1 MDLRE
6 KLRQFESD
14 FEPERRE
21 ASRKE
26 RTDIDLV
33 VEGEVV
39 SNAYGRFFRS
49 VTDYPEDHHHGRI
62 RLNLLADTN
71 PEIFG
76 LVGRDEALT
85 GVDLRKAVF
94 LDTETTGL
102 AGGAGTVPFLVGLGY
117 FSDDGF
123 HIDQLFMRDLDEEH
137 AVLHAVRERL
147 KNCEALVSYNG
158 KAYDLNI
165 LASRF
170 TLSRMENPV
179 RDLPHLDLLF
189 TVRRLWRRRI
199 IDCSLS
205 NVEHN
210 ILDFRR
216 LGDIPGYLIPSLYFE
231 YLRSRDG
238 RLLEPVFTHN
248 RWDIITLVALAGLA
262 GKIYQSP
269 HEHLDHPLDILSL
282 GKALERLFRLEE
294 AAVCFRSALNSPM
307 EPETREEVLRHLGFS
322 LKRLG
327 RWENAARVWEHM
339 IETASHRIM
348 PYEELAKYYEHR
360 VGDFERATEVVLRA
374 LDRIRLME
382 ELRSGLNFR
391 EDRRD
396 LEYRLARLR
405 RRVERMRE
413 NL

>member
-14 FEPERRE
+14 FQPGRRE
-21 ASRKE
+21 TSRKE
-26 RTDIDLV
+26 YADIDRY
-33 VEGEVV
+33 VEGEVI
-39 SNAYGRFFRS
+39 SNEYGSFFRS
-49 VTDYPEDHHHGRI
+49 VTDYPEDHQHGRI

-76 LVGRDEALT
+76 LVGKDEALT
-85 GVDLRKAVF
+85 GANLRKAVF

-102 AGGAGTVPFLVGLGY
+102 AGGVGTVPFLVGLGY

-123 HIDQLFMRDLDEEH
+123 RIDQLFMRDLDEEH
-137 AVLHAVRERL
+137 AVLHAVRERME
-147 KNCEALVSYNG
+147 NCEALVSYNG
-158 KAYDLNI
+158 KAYDLN
-165 LASRF
+165 LLTSRF

-179 RDLPHLDLLF
+179 QDLPHLDLLF

-205 NVEHN
+205 NVEQN
-210 ILDFRR
+210 ILDFQR
-216 LGDIPGYLIPSLYFE
+216 LGDVPGYLIPSLYFE

-238 RLLEPVFTHN
+238 GLLEPVFTHN
-248 RWDIITLVALAGLA
+248 RWDIITLVVLAGLA

-269 HEHLDHPLDILSL
+269 HEHLDHPLDLLSL

-327 RWENAARVWEHM
+327 RWENAVKVWEHM
-339 IETASHRIM
+339 IETASRRVM

-360 VGDFERATEVVLRA
+360 AGDFERATEVVLRA
-374 LDRIRLME
+374 LDWIRLME
-382 ELRSGLNFR
+382 ELRPGLNFR
-391 EDRRD
+391 EDRRE
-396 LEYRLARLR
+396 LEYRLARLK
-405 RRVERMRE
+405 RRVERLR
-413 NL
+413 